1 VCVCVCACANVM
13 DKRVLA
19 CSGRPVRR
27 RRQYFVFIIIIIFV
41 VVVAGILRIIF
52 VLCVAYIQCIF

>member
-1 VCVCVCACANVM
+1 MCVCVGGGCVCVCANVT

-27 RRQYFVFIIIIIFV
+27 RWQCFLFVFIIIIIIV
-41 VVVAGILRIIF
+41 VGLLRAIF
-52 VLCVAYIQCIF
+52 VLCIA